1 MENIRIMSQNLLGSD
16 TEYPTHAKNPK
27 FADRIKVNLDEH
39 TMEKRLPRV
48 IKLIEKYAPDSLG
61 VQECCTTWR
70 KLFANGSL
78 DSIGYVR
85 LGATKH
91 PKSSIIYNAK
101 KLEVIESESIW
112 LTEKPEE
119 LSLSV
124 EWRESP
130 DDPLIE
136 RLAMYAVFEIRESG
150 ERYIHVNT
158 HIDLPR
164 NSIIQPKQTELLLS
178 YIEKIRRTLEE
189 VDQASFERAIERI
202 TSAKRIY
209 ILGVRSSS
217 SLASF
222 LNFNFQMIF
231 DNVKFIQTTSGS
243 EMFEQIMQIGEGDVM
258 IAISFPRYSKR
269 IINAVEYARSKKAN
283 VVALTDS
290 KVAPIAAHADE
301 LLIAQSDMISFVD
314 SLVAPLSIINA
325 IVMAVSRK
333 KQKEV
338 TERLRILEEV
348 WDRYEVYDKKRD

>member
-1 MENIRIMSQNLLGSD
+1 MYAKKYRPAKGILEMNCDVLKKIENGMGSFSKGQKLIANYILDHYDKAAYLTASKLGTYVGVSESTVVRFAIELGFEGYPEFQHALQEIMRNRLTSFQRIEVTNSLIGDENILERVLISD
-16 TEYPTHAKNPK
+16 A
-27 FADRIKVNLDEH
+27 
-39 TMEKRLPRV
+39 
-48 IKLIEKYAPDSLG
+48 
-61 VQECCTTWR
+61 
-70 KLFANGSL
+70 
-78 DSIGYVR
+78 
-85 LGATKH
+85 
-91 PKSSIIYNAK
+91 
-101 KLEVIESESIW
+101 
-112 LTEKPEE
+112 
-119 LSLSV
+119 
-124 EWRESP
+124 
-130 DDPLIE
+130 
-136 RLAMYAVFEIRESG
+136 
-150 ERYIHVNT
+150 
-158 HIDLPR
+158 
-164 NSIIQPKQTELLLS
+164 
-178 YIEKIRRTLEE
+178 EKIRRTLEE

-209 ILGVRSSS
+209 IIGVRSSS

-243 EMFEQIMQIGEGDVM
+243 EMFGQIMQIGEGDVM

-269 IINAVEYARSKKAN
+269 IINAVEYARSRKAN